1 MHVSLTCDTLF
12 YFLTVIASRQTEER
26 SNCIREK
33 RFVHTVRI
41 DFERYGGGG
50 GGACQSTV
58 TSERFLPTYFAVL
71 AIFAQ
76 FYHEEFALNLA
87 VAYILSE
94 FLYIYKRACI
104 VGNFFCL
111 ELQIFE

>member
-1 MHVSLTCDTLF
+1 M
-12 YFLTVIASRQTEER
+12 R
-26 SNCIREK
+26 
-33 RFVHTVRI
+33 
-41 DFERYGGGG
+41 

-58 TSERFLPTYFAVL
+58 RQKDLPTYFAVL

-76 FYHEEFALNLA
+76 FDHEEFALNLA

-104 VGNFFCL
+104 VGNFCL
-111 ELQIFE
+111 AWSCRFLNEGVVNRKNVF